1 MIANT
6 EKLEQQIEALIR
18 EHLAPCYQSI
28 RAAAERAVAAATKE
42 QTDVPTQR
50 PAKKK
55 TSGKR
60 RPTRSPEELAE
71 LGERFYAA
79 VCDTPGE
86 TMTVLAARLGVS
98 SRSLERPV
106 AHLKKARRVRTAG
119 ERRFTRYF
127 PMVADKPETEAV
139 SAAVGA

>member
-1 MIANT
+1 V
-6 EKLEQQIEALIR
+6 
-18 EHLAPCYQSI
+18 
-28 RAAAERAVAAATKE
+28 ERAVAAATTE
-42 QTDVPTQR
+42 QTAAPAQK
-50 PAKKK
+50 PAKTKK
-55 TSGKR
+55 SGER
-60 RPTRSPEELAE
+60 RPPRSPEEIAR

-106 AHLKKARRVRTAG
+106 AHLKKARRVRSAG

-127 PMVADKPETEAV
+127 PMVADKPETETEAEPAL
-139 SAAVGA
+139 AAVRS